1 MSSFVP
7 FHTDKAPAA
16 VGPYSQSVWDPSTRL
31 LFCSGQLG
39 LDPAT
44 GNMVP
49 GGTIDEFRQILRNI
63 NAVLGSAGCSLG
75 DVIKVTVFLADMADF
90 AAVNQVYAEAFTEPF
105 PARSA
110 FQVSGL
116 PKGGRIEVEVV
127 AVRPA

>member
-7 FHTDKAPAA
+7 FQTDKAPAA
-16 VGPYSQSVWDPSTRL
+16 VGPYSQSVWDPSTKL

-44 GNMVP
+44 GEMVS
-49 GGTIDEFRQILRNI
+49 GGAVEEFRQIVKNI
-63 NAVLGSAGCSLG
+63 EAVLGSAGCAFK
-75 DVIKVTVFLADMADF
+75 DVIKVTVFLTDMADF
-90 AAVNQVYAEAFTEPF
+90 APVNQVYAEAFTEPF

-110 FQVSGL
+110 FQVSAL

-127 AVRPA
+127 AVRSS